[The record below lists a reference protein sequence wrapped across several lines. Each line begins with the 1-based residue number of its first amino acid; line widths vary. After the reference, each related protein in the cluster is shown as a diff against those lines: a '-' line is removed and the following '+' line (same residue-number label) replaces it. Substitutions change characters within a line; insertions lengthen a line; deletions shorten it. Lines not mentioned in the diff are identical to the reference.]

1 MTKPNKVVNY
11 PISGSPDGGTLYLFY
26 GLPSACSN
34 KLVLMSAGFPDD
46 EEIFIPFASKLS
58 NELGAFVGVT
68 CLPGYHDDG
77 DNKSWTRCKKT
88 GYTFDEMANAFREAS
103 KVLRK
108 EYSLFSSLDGASST
122 IGEEKAKNKFIGIF
136 HDWGVVPG
144 LIWANRAFQDVNVT
158 GTIKKAQVAPHSG
171 TPASESDLLVAPPD
185 ELVLFDVLLPPHPE
199 TENLPLVKGT
209 SVYEIF
215 IALSYRGIFALCFMV
230 QLYVGKVIGVG
241 AFVMGMIIL
250 KVFQLSP
257 THNIDAKVIKSRKPP
272 MDINRMIYMM
282 YPYYQ
287 MFKSM
292 LTSKGR
298 KWLEDATLP
307 KDLSQMPVL
316 YMYGTDKRI
325 MFHDYTSKKILER
338 EHEEG
343 TSKSNAIAVDNA
355 GHWLYSDLQ
364 KFQFCFDCVVSF
376 VNG

>member
-1 MTKPNKVVNY
+1 MKPNKIVHY
-11 PISGSPDGGTLYLFY
+11 PIAGSPDGGTLYLFF
-26 GLPSACSN
+26 GSPSSCSN

-46 EEIFIPFASKLS
+46 EEIFIPFASSLSKKLD
-58 NELGAFVGVT
+58 AFVGVT

-77 DNKSWTRCKKT
+77 DNKSWTRCKKV

-103 KVLRK
+103 KALRK
-108 EYSLFSSLDGASST
+108 EYAMFCAVDGNDMN
-122 IGEEKAKNKFIGIF
+122 AKSGNKGKKLIGIF

-144 LIWANRAFQDVNVT
+144 LIWANRALQDVP
-158 GTIKKAQVAPHSG
+158 IKSQVASG
-171 TPASESDLLVAPPD
+171 SESDLFTAPPD

-199 TENLPLVKGT
+199 TENVPLVKRK
-209 SVYEIF
+209 SFYEIF
-215 IALSYRGIFALCFMV
+215 IALSYRGIFASCFMV
-230 QLYVGKVIGVG
+230 HQYLGKVFGVV
-241 AFVMGMIIL
+241 AFLMGMMIL

-257 THNIDAKVIKSRKPP
+257 THDIDAKVIRSRKPP
-272 MDINRMIYMM
+272 MDVNRMIYMM

-298 KWLEDATLP
+298 EWLEDATLP

-325 MFHDYTSKKILER
+325 MFHDYASKKILER

-343 TSKSNAIAVDNA
+343 KSKSNAIAVDNA
-355 GHWLYSDLQ
+355 GHWLYSNLQ
-364 KFQFCFDCVVSF
+364 QFQYCFDCVVSF
-376 VNG
+376 ING

>member
-1 MTKPNKVVNY
+1 MTKPNKIVHY
-11 PISGSPDGGTLYLFY
+11 PIAGLPDGGTLYLFY
-26 GLPSACSN
+26 GSPSSCSN

-46 EEIFIPFASKLS
+46 EEIFLPFASRLS
-58 NELGAFVGVT
+58 KELDAFVGVT

-77 DNKSWTRCKKT
+77 DNKSWTRCKKG

-108 EYSLFSSLDGASST
+108 EYSLFCSSKDTTGGRKT
-122 IGEEKAKNKFIGIF
+122 AKLIGIF

-144 LIWANRAFQDVNVT
+144 LIWANRALQDVPPVQSQQAASY
-158 GTIKKAQVAPHSG
+158 GS
-171 TPASESDLLVAPPD
+171 SESDNLVAVAPPD

-199 TENLPLVKGT
+199 TGNLPVVKR
-209 SVYEIF
+209 SYLYEIF
-215 IALSYRGIFALCFMV
+215 ITLSYRGIFASCFMV
-230 QLYVGKVIGVG
+230 QHYLGK
-241 AFVMGMIIL
+241 AFGILAFLMGMMVM

-257 THNIDAKVIKSRKPP
+257 THDIDAHVIKSRNPP
-272 MDINRMIYMM
+272 MDLNRMIYMM

-292 LTSKGR
+292 LTSRGR

-325 MFHDYTSKKILER
+325 MFHDYVSKKLLER

-343 TSKSNAIAVDNA
+343 RSKSNAVGVENA

-364 KFQFCFDCVVSF
+364 QFQFCFDSVVSF
-376 VNG
+376 IDA